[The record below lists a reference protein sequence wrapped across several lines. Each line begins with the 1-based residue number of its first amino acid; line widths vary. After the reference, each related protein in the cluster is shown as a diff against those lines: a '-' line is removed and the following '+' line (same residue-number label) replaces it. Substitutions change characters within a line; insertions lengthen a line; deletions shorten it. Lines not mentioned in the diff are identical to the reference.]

1 MFSKSFST
9 VLLASTTALA
19 ACGGGGG
26 GGGGGLPDVGDNNYL
41 KQFSSTAEAISSQVS
56 STSLASLANPTEDEI
71 RTAQDVIKLID
82 DIDKH
87 WQKEKAALADMDASL
102 RMIKLQSNEFRQAE
116 AIVRLLK
123 EDYLP
128 LAQKFASG
136 QGIDASIIE
145 KYSSVDKVNT
155 VIDAKKVE
163 IFDSATPVT
172 ISESVASV
180 EISRA
185 VGANSNERE
194 VVKSTTKGAETI
206 SGGTESEL
214 KRTKSFTTTTVYETL
229 FDRTTI
235 IILEDQKTTILSDG
249 STKTVTLDTRT
260 KSNTV
265 TLSMGTRTTTEET
278 TQEIAHT
285 VAIDAPSEETVT
297 EDPVVTVD
305 RSATYVETR
314 TDAKGNK
321 VTETKVK
328 PIETTTIKRNKR
340 ITDKKRSTYTYADGH
355 TLVVDLEDAVTVIPL
370 DPIVTTKTLAE
381 EIVDTKIEVQL
392 VNEETTQE
400 TTIDTVEGEPV
411 FNTTHEDKTTVVEAD
426 GNKTT
431 TVTRY
436 FTTTVTTT
444 TTTTTTVNKTTVKTF
459 SNGTT
464 ETIVH
469 QPEVSVENKDT
480 VVEDKFT
487 KIISEVVEAI
497 APEVVEKKVVDE
509 FTITRSDPPV
519 VTETFEDV
527 TTSVKADN
535 GDETFT
541 TTRNYTTVTSIT
553 KRDLV
558 TKVYDDDTV
567 ERIQLDPYTETTTD
581 TRSEVVKTWTVE
593 YTPEAVT
600 VVDTVVTESEEYI
613 ESKKVYGEP
622 DILKVEDKTT
632 EENGYTVVTRY
643 TTHVTPYS
651 VYHYYT
657 VTTTTVTK
665 YSDGTEKTET
675 ATKEKVNGPDEKVG
689 TQQTTAEEISRTKI
703 VVDKPDDGVI
713 GEDHADMGTRTP
725 GYVADPT
732 HYQTD
737 EFNFVINK
745 QLDVSN
751 FDVAYSRGWTGKG
764 STVVIA
770 DTGALT
776 SHTDL
781 DANISATIDFTN
793 TDMATGA
800 DHGTHVAG
808 IAGAERN
815 GEGMHGAAFDANLA
829 IAKVSSGNFYSF
841 ANAIKAAEWGKGL
854 GSVAINV
861 SAEMNYDSAFRSSIV
876 KTAPGEYYSTH
887 WYYGENG
894 YNGAVNEAVKW
905 KAALGD
911 EQVLVKAAG
920 NAGWDY
926 SAGMNQMATA
936 TDANGN
942 LILDGQMIVVGN
954 WDENNNQINSSS
966 NKAGTVCATMQ
977 NGVCI
982 DAAKIKDYFIMA
994 NGTQVTSTGVNGGYV
1009 TMTGTSMAAPVVTG
1023 AVAVLHQMWP
1033 HMKGKHLV
1041 QLVMV
1046 TGNKNIHNYDE
1057 NVHGQG
1063 LLDMDRAT
1071 RPVGATGIPTSGRT
1085 DGGVSAISGGAAIGG
1100 GVSAGQ
1106 VTALTGVMLL
1116 DSFERDFYVDLGDM
1130 TQAVDTRTASV
1141 AEQMG
1146 AVNYYSGYLG
1156 ENQLAVPFALNDNS
1170 HIVVGG
1176 GESDGHAL
1184 GNAFSGTL
1192 GTTEGSTTMYAN
1204 YNYQNG
1210 GFYAQAGVGVTT
1222 AQFDK
1227 SGSML
1232 AGADSI
1238 VSSTATVGYEFA
1250 PKENTTWGFAV
1261 SQPVTVESAK
1271 MQYRVPTARTLDGR
1285 VVHEMRTVDF
1295 KSSEREI
1302 DLGTYYN
1309 FDMMG
1314 ANVNAFAEVRTG
1326 VAALQKE
1333 LEKRVGL
1340 SVQYKF

>member
-26 GGGGGLPDVGDNNYL
+26 GGGGGLPDVGDNNYFDG
-41 KQFSSTAEAISSQVS
+41 FSGQVSALQAQIQGASVSALVNPSQQDRKTAQEVVDLINNIDAYWANYKAELSDDVYAVKSQTQEFQEAEAII
-56 STSLASLANPTEDEI
+56 E
-71 RTAQDVIKLID
+71 
-82 DIDKH
+82 
-87 WQKEKAALADMDASL
+87 
-102 RMIKLQSNEFRQAE
+102 
-116 AIVRLLK
+116 LLK
-123 EDYLP
+123 GDFLSIANTV
-128 LAQKFASG
+128 AQGGK
-136 QGIDASIIE
+136 IDTTVIAKYSDATVVQTEIETKKKNLFHAAIE
-145 KYSSVDKVNT
+145 KIET
-155 VIDAKKVE
+155 VANVE
-163 IFDSATPVT
+163 V
-172 ISESVASV
+172 
-180 EISRA
+180 SRA
-185 VGANSNERE
+185 VGADSNERE
-194 VVKSTTKGAETI
+194 VVKSTTKGAETVT
-206 SGGTESEL
+206 GGVAGNL
-214 KRTKSFTTTTVYETL
+214 KRVKTAEVTTVYEKL
-229 FDRTTI
+229 FDRTTTV
-235 IILEDQKTTILSDG
+235 ILEDQRKITFADG
-249 STKTVTLDTRT
+249 SSRIEVVATRT
-260 KSNTV
+260 KSNTQ
-265 TLSMGTRTTTEET
+265 TLPMGTRTATETVTE
-278 TQEIAHT
+278 EIAHT
-285 VAIDAPSEETVT
+285 VAVDAPSEETIT

-305 RSATYVETR
+305 RSATYVETY

-328 PIETTTIKRNKR
+328 PVKTITVKRNKR
-340 ITDKKRSTYTYADGH
+340 VTDTKRSTYTYADGH
-355 TLVVDLEDAVTVIPL
+355 TLVVDLDDGVTVTAL
-370 DPIVTTKTLAE
+370 DDVVTTETLAE
-381 EIVDTKIEVQL
+381 EVVDTKVEVQL

-400 TTIDTVEGEPV
+400 TTVDTVEGEPV
-411 FNTTHEDKTTVVEAD
+411 FVTTHEDKTTVVEAD
-426 GNKTT
+426 GNTTT

-464 ETIVH
+464 ETVVH
-469 QPEVSVENKDT
+469 QPEVSVETKDT

-527 TTSVKADN
+527 TTSVVADN

-558 TKVYDDDTV
+558 TKVFDDDTV

-622 DILKVEDKTT
+622 NILKVEDKTT

-675 ATKEKVNGPDEKVG
+675 TTKEKVNGPDEKVG

-703 VVDKPDDGVI
+703 VVEKNDDGVI

-793 TDMATGA
+793 TDMASGA
-800 DHGTHVAG
+800 EHGTHVAG

-841 ANAIKAAEWGKGL
+841 ANAIKAAEWGKSL
-854 GSVAINV
+854 GSAAINV

-887 WYYGENG
+887 WYYRENG

-1046 TGNKNIHNYDE
+1046 TGNKDIYNYDE

-1071 RPVGATGIPTSGRT
+1071 RPVGATGIPTTGRT
-1085 DGGVSAISGGAAIGG
+1085 NGGVSNISGGAAIGG

-1116 DSFERDFYVDLGDM
+1116 DSFERDFYVDLSDM

-1156 ENQLAVPFALNDNS
+1156 EKQLAVPFALNDNS

-1204 YNYQNG
+1204 YNYRNG
-1210 GFYAQAGVGVTT
+1210 GFYAQAGVGVTR
-1222 AQFDK
+1222 ANFDK

-1295 KSSEREI
+1295 KSSEREL

-1309 FDMMG
+1309 FDIAG
-1314 ANVNAFAEVRTG
+1314 AQVNTFAELRTN

>member
-26 GGGGGLPDVGDNNYL
+26 GGGGSPLPPVSDNNYFDGFSGQVSAL
-41 KQFSSTAEAISSQVS
+41 QAQIQGASVSALVNPSQQDKQTAQEVVDLINDIDAYWANYKAELSDDVYAVKSQTQEFQEAEAII
-56 STSLASLANPTEDEI
+56 E
-71 RTAQDVIKLID
+71 
-82 DIDKH
+82 
-87 WQKEKAALADMDASL
+87 
-102 RMIKLQSNEFRQAE
+102 
-116 AIVRLLK
+116 LLK
-123 EDYLP
+123 GDFLTIANTV
-128 LAQKFASG
+128 AQGGK
-136 QGIDASIIE
+136 IDTTVIAKYSDATVVQTEIETKKKNLFHAAIE
-145 KYSSVDKVNT
+145 KIET
-155 VIDAKKVE
+155 VANVE
-163 IFDSATPVT
+163 V
-172 ISESVASV
+172 
-180 EISRA
+180 SRA
-185 VGANSNERE
+185 VGADSNERE
-194 VVKSTTKGAETI
+194 VVKSTTKGAETVT
-206 SGGTESEL
+206 GGVAGDL
-214 KRTKSFTTTTVYETL
+214 KRVKTAEVTTVYEKQ
-229 FDRTTI
+229 FDRTTTV
-235 IILEDQKTTILSDG
+235 ILEDQRKITFADG
-249 STKTVTLDTRT
+249 SSRIEVVATRT
-260 KSNTV
+260 KSNTQ
-265 TLSMGTRTTTEET
+265 TLPMGTRTSTETVTE
-278 TQEIAHT
+278 EIAHT
-285 VAIDAPSEETVT
+285 VAVDAPSEETVI
-297 EDPVVTVD
+297 EDPIVTVD
-305 RSATYVETR
+305 RSDVYTNVY

-328 PIETTTIKRNKR
+328 PVKTITVKRNKR
-340 ITDKKRSTYTYADGH
+340 VIDTKRSTYTYADGH
-355 TLVVDLEDAVTVIPL
+355 TLVVDLDDVVTVTAL
-370 DPIVTTKTLAE
+370 DDVVTSETLAE
-381 EIVDTKIEVQL
+381 EVVDTKVEVQL

-400 TTIDTVEGEPV
+400 TTVDTVEGEPV
-411 FNTTHEDKTTVVEAD
+411 FVTTHEDKTTVVEAD

-487 KIISEVVEAI
+487 KVISEVVEAI

-567 ERIQLDPYTETTTD
+567 ERIQQDPVTETTTE

-593 YTPEAVT
+593 APAVELTVTDTDVSYGGKVWSHVEITKGEPVVTFADTISYDGSYKVTTRTTTTSTPEWHEHFDTQTKTTVT
-600 VVDTVVTESEEYI
+600 TYSDG
-613 ESKKVYGEP
+613 SK
-622 DILKVEDKTT
+622 KTT
-632 EENGYTVVTRY
+632 EETVLTSRGKVQKPDVVT
-643 TTHVTPYS
+643 TES
-651 VYHYYT
+651 V
-657 VTTTTVTK
+657 
-665 YSDGTEKTET
+665 
-675 ATKEKVNGPDEKVG
+675 
-689 TQQTTAEEISRTKI
+689 EIARINT
-703 VVDKPDDGVI
+703 DPTNGVI
-713 GEDHADMGTRTP
+713 GEDHVDMGTRTP
-725 GYVADPT
+725 GYVADAS
-732 HYQTD
+732 HYRTD
-737 EFNFVINK
+737 EFNAVSNK
-745 QLDVSN
+745 QLSVSN

-776 SHTDL
+776 THTDL

-793 TDMATGA
+793 TDMASGA

-815 GEGMHGAAFDANLA
+815 GVGMHGAAFDANLA
-829 IAKVSSGNFYSF
+829 IAKVASGYQYSF
-841 ANAIKAAEWGKGL
+841 SNAIKAAEWGKSL
-854 GSVAINV
+854 GSAAINV
-861 SAEMNYDSAFRSSIV
+861 SAEVNYDRAFRDSIV

-954 WDENNNQINSSS
+954 WDENNSKLNSSS

-982 DAAKIKDYFIMA
+982 DAAKIKDYYIMA
-994 NGTQVTSTGVNGGYV
+994 NGTAITSTGVNGGYV

-1023 AVAVLHQMWP
+1023 SIAVLHQMWP

-1046 TGNKNIHNYDE
+1046 TGNKNIAGYDE

-1085 DGGVSAISGGAAIGG
+1085 NGGVSAISGGAAIGG

-1106 VTALTGVMLL
+1106 ISALTGVMLL

-1156 ENQLAVPFALNDNS
+1156 ENQLAVPFALNDNA

-1210 GFYAQAGVGVTT
+1210 GFYAQAGVGVTR
-1222 AQFDK
+1222 ANFDK

-1295 KSSEREI
+1295 KSSEREL

-1309 FDMMG
+1309 FDIAG
-1314 ANVNAFAEVRTG
+1314 AQVNTFAELRTN